1 MSSEQHLER
10 HEHGPPN
17 EGFDTRAREVVSR
30 FLDQMKSGDVLQF
43 EVMLHRLGVLL
54 VLEEGQVVE
63 AIEQPN
69 PFHPVQETDLHQQ
82 WWAEHR
88 RDEEEFSKQFERR
101 ETALTCLYVGAVL
114 GYLLRDQLFPS
125 QEETSHKNVPPYR
138 K

>member
-1 MSSEQHLER
+1 
-10 HEHGPPN
+10 
-17 EGFDTRAREVVSR
+17 
-30 FLDQMKSGDVLQF
+30 MKSGDVLQF

-88 RDEEEFSKQFERR
+88 RDEEEFSKQF
-101 ETALTCLYVGAVL
+101 GATRNGPNL
-114 GYLLRDQLFPS
+114 PLCWCGSWLLVTRSAFPLS
-125 QEETSHKNVPPYR
+125 GGNLS
-138 K
+138 